1 MNISH
6 YSCSVCGAEFSE
18 AEIQYVCPRDGG
30 NLTVHLDFES
40 GAEKPDPN
48 SILESREQSIWRY
61 LPLLPVQDPGLQN
74 TPLRQVGCTPVYQPA
89 ALQKELGL
97 RQLWIKDESRNPSA
111 SFKDRASALVTAR
124 MKMINQEVVVAA
136 STGNAGAAAACMAA
150 SAGLRAIIFA
160 PRTAPQAKVAQ
171 LLTYGAQVFLVDG
184 TYDQAFDLSLAA
196 SETFGWYNR
205 NTGHNPFTAEGKK
218 TAAFEIWEQML
229 RWLPAASEPL
239 RIYIPVGDGNIISG
253 IHKGFK
259 DLLALGWIERLPV
272 LVGVQSEKSAAIANA
287 FFANTDTITPVRA
300 TTLADS
306 ISVDLPRDGL
316 RALQAVRQSNGYYVT
331 VPDEEILKSIPEL
344 GKTGIFTE
352 PAAAAAFAGLRKDL
366 REGRLNPESPAL
378 VLCTGSGLK
387 DVRAAVSAVPAA
399 PIIEPTIQALV
410 KVFHD

>member
-18 AEIQYVCPRDGG
+18 AEIRYVCPRDGG

-40 GAEKPDPN
+40 GAKKPDPN

-171 LLTYGAQVFLVDG
+171 LLTYVAQVFLVDG

-205 NTGHNPFTAEGKK
+205 NTGHNPFTAE
-218 TAAFEIWEQML
+218 
-229 RWLPAASEPL
+229 
-239 RIYIPVGDGNIISG
+239 
-253 IHKGFK
+253 
-259 DLLALGWIERLPV
+259 
-272 LVGVQSEKSAAIANA
+272 
-287 FFANTDTITPVRA
+287 
-300 TTLADS
+300 
-306 ISVDLPRDGL
+306 
-316 RALQAVRQSNGYYVT
+316 
-331 VPDEEILKSIPEL
+331 
-344 GKTGIFTE
+344 
-352 PAAAAAFAGLRKDL
+352 
-366 REGRLNPESPAL
+366 
-378 VLCTGSGLK
+378 
-387 DVRAAVSAVPAA
+387 
-399 PIIEPTIQALV
+399 
-410 KVFHD
+410 

>member
-399 PIIEPTIQALV
+399 PIIEPTIQALM

>member
-218 TAAFEIWEQML
+218 TAAFEIWEQVL

-287 FFANTDTITPVRA
+287 FFAKTDTITPVRA

-399 PIIEPTIQALV
+399 PIIEPTIQALM

>member
-218 TAAFEIWEQML
+218 TAAFEIWEQVL

-259 DLLALGWIERLPV
+259 DLLALGWIDRLPV

-287 FFANTDTITPVRA
+287 FFANTETITPVRA

-306 ISVDLPRDGL
+306 ISVDLPRDGM

-352 PAAAAAFAGLRKDL
+352 PAAAAAFAGMRKDL
-366 REGRLNPESPAL
+366 REGRIDPESPAL

-399 PIIEPTIQALV
+399 PIIEPTIQALM